1 MARRA
6 IRDTFGIEPIYGNE
20 VRRFVKAGTIVP
32 DHYTQVPEEDV
43 AQDLAYNPPI
53 LVATP
58 PPPPEEPQLL
68 ESEQTSSRR
77 TKK

>member
-20 VRRFVKAGTIVP
+20 VRRFVKAGTLVP
-32 DHYTQVPEEDV
+32 DHYTQVPTEDV
-43 AQDLAYNPPI
+43 AEESAIISPI

-58 PPPPEEPQLL
+58 PPPPEEPELL